1 MKPNALPP
9 AALRGKIIL
18 LLLLGAQYFL
28 LLRGTM
34 KSAFD
39 YTFCETCPTD
49 YLLIADWIS
58 LIYLPAIYYQLYKRR
73 WWGWMLLI
81 TNNILF
87 VTVNIAQTK
96 IQATHYPFQEEMTT
110 TFLLPPIVKTLVI
123 LFLLNGNARRFFNV
137 SIGVFFRTVLAGL
150 ILAAGIWLWLKRH
163 AA

>member
-18 LLLLGAQYFL
+18 LFLLGLQYFL

-58 LIYLPAIYYQLYKRR
+58 LLYIPAIYYQLYKRR
-73 WWGWMLLI
+73 WWGWLLLVI
-81 TNNILF
+81 NNILF

-96 IQATHYPFQEEMTT
+96 IHSAHYPFIPGPDLK
-110 TFLLPPIVKTLVI
+110 FLLPPIVKTLVV
-123 LFLLNGNARRFFNV
+123 LFLFNGNAQRFFNISKRIFV
-137 SIGVFFRTVLAGL
+137 STIIAGGM
-150 ILAAGIWLWLKRH
+150 LAAGIWLWLQKTV
-163 AA
+163 

>member
-18 LLLLGAQYFL
+18 LLLLGTQYFL

-73 WWGWMLLI
+73 WWGWILLVI
-81 TNNILF
+81 NNILF

-96 IQATHYPFQEEMTT
+96 IHATHYPFQEEMTT

-137 SIGVFFRTVLAGL
+137 SKGVFFRTVLAGL